1 MVEFLT
7 KETYLKG
14 FQIVFDEAEKR
25 DDKDLKIYLQTL
37 VQRLETLIARITP
50 ENFWHV
56 WSEILGIDA
65 KFGIVAELIVCE
77 EFSDK
82 EIIRIV
88 ENDYRTYFKELC
100 GYNLSMAPNFSIIF
114 NVI

>member
-7 KETYLKG
+7 TETYLKG
-14 FQIVFDEAEKR
+14 FQIAFDEAEKR
-25 DDKDLKIYLQTL
+25 EEKDLKVYLQTL
-37 VQRLETLIARITP
+37 VQRLETLIAQITP

-56 WSEILGIDA
+56 WSEVLGIDA
-65 KFGIVAELIVCE
+65 KFGIVAELIVFD
-77 EFSDK
+77 EFAD
-82 EIIRIV
+82 EVIIRIV

-114 NVI
+114 NVL